1 MAMRKIFKYV
11 IPGMVLAAGLFLT
24 PQKSA
29 ANPDFTKRTAKKCV
43 YCHIGD
49 WTSGKYTEA
58 GLYYK
63 DHSSF
68 KGYVPNAE
76 APPQNPGA
84 PSKDKTAPKP

>member
-1 MAMRKIFKYV
+1 MKKICQYAV
-11 IPGMVLAAGLFLT
+11 PGLVLAAGLFLT

-29 ANPDFTKRTAKKCV
+29 ANPDYTKMTGKKCV

-63 DHSSF
+63 EHRTF
-68 KGYVPNAE
+68 KGYVPKGSDQKDQTQ
-76 APPQNPGA
+76 PQKSGPQ
-84 PSKDKTAPKP
+84 SK